1 MSTAIKSLACEKISN
16 TCDFS
21 LNSYATHTQL
31 LRNSYTLT
39 KEFLMT
45 YVELYNKA
53 LCVLCLI
60 DDEVD
65 DYRPAD
71 PFFIPELK

>member
-1 MSTAIKSLACEKISN
+1 
-16 TCDFS
+16 
-21 LNSYATHTQL
+21 
-31 LRNSYTLT
+31 
-39 KEFLMT
+39 MT

>member
-1 MSTAIKSLACEKISN
+1 
-16 TCDFS
+16 
-21 LNSYATHTQL
+21 
-31 LRNSYTLT
+31 
-39 KEFLMT
+39 MT

-71 PFFIPELK
+71 PFFIPELKQPIPNGIIIWLKSGIKVIYIDNN